1 MGVLAQGGKGSM
13 RWRGLWLAATLA
25 LAAALPVAAREFQ
38 VDGRPAWVEP
48 VPVPL
53 QVQAPPGTS
62 TGGVQYLLADR
73 QTRLEAHDRL
83 VYRHFAMRPLTGD
96 GVEDVAHVQVS
107 FDPSYETLTLH
118 AIKVLRG
125 GRVLSRLDPAKV
137 KVLQQ
142 EKDLE
147 ARIYDG
153 RKTANVLLEDVRVGD
168 VVEYEY
174 TLRGL
179 NPAFRERAFG
189 SFELQWKAPV
199 NTMFARLLVPAGRDP
214 VILPRN
220 GAPRPVVTQRDGWVE
235 YLWRGNDV
243 PAQQSDDD
251 EPGWYD
257 PFASV
262 QWSEYPDWA
271 SVAAWAVPLYKAD
284 ADQGAEL
291 RSQVDAIA
299 RANASPED
307 RLRAVLRFV
316 QGEVRYLGIEVGV
329 GSLAPRQPR
338 EVIGRRF
345 GDCKDKVL
353 LTVWMLHALGI
364 EASPALVNTRLRQA
378 LDTFQPTPGLFDH
391 VVVRARVGDR
401 TYWLDPTRSLQKG
414 TLDTLTQASFGRAL
428 VVAADTTA
436 LQEMVAPGSVV
447 RRRDIHTV
455 FDATA
460 GRGKPMGMQVT
471 TIYEG
476 ESADWMRSE
485 LAGDSHDEVQRR
497 YLNFYAN
504 YYPGVTVAKP
514 FTVSDDEA
522 ANHLTVTEFY
532 TVGDLWK
539 RAEQRKRYDAT
550 FYSADIE
557 SQLHVPDRTVRG
569 GPMALTYPLA
579 IHSVTELRMFKDW
592 SVDLKPG
599 TVEDPAF
606 KLSYDTRSK
615 GSVVTVT
622 ETLEMRADN
631 VPAAAMAGYAD
642 NVRAAR
648 DALGL
653 SLFLPDV
660 PPAAAGAGLNWP
672 VAMLALVMLAGALW
686 LARRAWRHDPAP
698 RGPVSPDDPQGLSG
712 WLILP
717 MIGIVAG
724 PLHMLYDLWGTLPA
738 YSADTWARLTLPG
751 SDAYSPWWAPFLL
764 TELGCNIV
772 LCVFWGLLPVL
783 FFRRRSSLPRFYIAV
798 LAASLLVR
806 LVDDF
811 AASAMSAENPVDP
824 KELAIFLRDVLSS
837 GLWSWYFLV
846 SRRVAATFVR
856 RLHPAPVSAAPAP
869 TPAVEPAA
877 PVASSSTPP
886 PAPVG
891 EPSVSEA

>member
-1 MGVLAQGGKGSM
+1 MGVLAQCGKGSA

-25 LAAALPVAAREFQ
+25 LAAAMPAAGREFQ

-48 VPVPL
+48 LPVPL

-73 QTRLEAHDRL
+73 QTRLEPHDRAA
-83 VYRHFAMRPLTGD
+83 YRHFAMRPLTVD
-96 GVEDVAHVQVS
+96 GVEEAAHVQVS

-153 RKTANVLLEDVRVGD
+153 RKTANVLLDDVRVGD
-168 VVEYEY
+168 VVDYEY

-179 NPAFRERAFG
+179 NPAFRDRAFG
-189 SFELQWKAPV
+189 SFDLQWKAPV
-199 NTMFARLLVPAGRDP
+199 NTMAARLLVPAGRDP

-220 GAPRPVVTQRDGWVE
+220 GAARPLVTQRDGWVE
-235 YLWRGNDV
+235 YLWRANDV

-262 QWSEYPDWA
+262 QWSEYRDWA
-271 SVAAWAVPLYKAD
+271 SVAAWALPLYAAD

-299 RANASPED
+299 RANASPAD
-307 RLRAVLRFV
+307 RLREVLRFV
-316 QGEVRYLGIEVGV
+316 QGEVRYLGIEVGI

-345 GDCKDKVL
+345 GDCKDKAL
-353 LTVWMLHALGI
+353 LTVWMLRALGI
-364 EASPALVNTRLRQA
+364 DASPALVNTRLRQA
-378 LDTFQPTPGLFDH
+378 LGSFQPTPGLFDH
-391 VVVRARVGDR
+391 VVVRARLGDR
-401 TYWLDPTRSLQKG
+401 TFWLDPTRSLQKG
-414 TLDTLTQASFGRAL
+414 TLDTLSQASFGRAL
-428 VVAADTTA
+428 VVEAGTTA
-436 LQEMVAPGSVV
+436 LQEMVAPGDVV
-447 RRRDIHTV
+447 RRHDIHTV
-455 FDATA
+455 FDATG

-471 TIYEG
+471 TVYAG
-476 ESADWMRSE
+476 ESADWVRSE

-497 YLNFYAN
+497 YLNFYAT
-504 YYPGVTVAKP
+504 YYPGVAVARP

-522 ANHLTVTEFY
+522 ANRLTVTEFY

-550 FYSADIE
+550 FYSADID
-557 SQLHVPDRTVRG
+557 SQLHVPERTVRR
-569 GPMALTYPLA
+569 GPKALTYPMT

-606 KLSYDTRSK
+606 KLSYDTHSK
-615 GSVVTVT
+615 GNVVTVT

-631 VPAAAMAGYAD
+631 VPAATIGSYAD

-660 PPAAAGAGLNWP
+660 APASAGPGLNLP
-672 VAMLALVMLAGALW
+672 VAMLALVMLAGAVW

-698 RGPVSPDDPQGLSG
+698 RGPISPDDPQGLRG

-724 PLHMLYDLWGTLPA
+724 PIRMLFDVWGTLPTYA
-738 YSADTWARLTLPG
+738 ADTWARLTLPG
-751 SDAYSPWWAPFLL
+751 SESYSPWWAPFLL
-764 TELGCNIV
+764 TELGCNIA
-772 LCVFWGLLPVL
+772 LAVFWVLLPIL

-798 LAASLLVR
+798 LGATLLVR
-806 LVDDF
+806 LLDNL
-811 AASAMSAENPVDP
+811 AATAMSAENPVDP
-824 KELAIFLRDVLSS
+824 KEWATFVRDVVSF

-846 SRRVAATFVR
+846 SRRVAATFVQ
-856 RLHPAPVSAAPAP
+856 RLPSAPGAVAPTP

-877 PVASSSTPP
+877 PAASSSTP